1 MKRAC
6 KKFTFK
12 RIIKTSELHT
22 KPLKTNNYNRMKYTI
37 CLLLVWVF
45 VPKLEAFSGGFIN
58 YFHIH
63 ELVKETRAENT
74 RQKSIKTKQTVV
86 GANEENNKKQLGY
99 FQDKYSTVKSRL
111 NSLGIIIDAAT
122 FLSEVIPLLNS
133 IKETQGKIVQL
144 VTDNPEFALIAAN
157 GEKAFIDK
165 AESVV
170 RLYTGLSV
178 SVGELNKMEIA
189 DRKML
194 LDFSLAE
201 LRNLD
206 GQAFLLLASLRQM
219 SMTRVNPLSFT
230 WVNQDKQIIEEILT
244 NTKNL

>member
-1 MKRAC
+1 MKRAY
-6 KKFTFK
+6 KKFTLK
-12 RIIKTSELHT
+12 RIIKTSEFHT
-22 KPLKTNNYNRMKYTI
+22 LPLKTNNLNRMKYII
-37 CLLLVWVF
+37 CFLLVWIL

-122 FLSEVIPLLNS
+122 FLSEVLPLLNS

-144 VTDNPEFALIAAN
+144 VTDNPEFAL
-157 GEKAFIDK
+157 IDK

-244 NTKNL
+244 NAKSL